1 MIWSQL
7 KGIVGYLDVL
17 LVFVF
22 FLFITCMA
30 LAGRGRPARL
40 YLVVFFGLFL
50 WSGFS
55 GRVFWPFHP
64 WGLWGVIQPTT
75 KVYYELEVA
84 DARGTRLRYD
94 QNAAQPILPTQL
106 HQLGEIFIESKNTLR
121 REQLA
126 RFLLDRA
133 NAHRNERLAGGSSS
147 TWVKFPAREFGT
159 TWTRADLEA
168 CGPFTQIVASKRSA
182 KLPASGAGG
191 PVVTLLSESSWP

>member
-1 MIWSQL
+1 MHVIWSQL

-22 FLFITCMA
+22 FLFITCTA
-30 LAGRGRPARL
+30 LA
-40 YLVVFFGLFL
+40 
-50 WSGFS
+50 

-64 WGLWGVIQPTT
+64 WGLWGVIQPTE

-94 QNAAQPILPTQL
+94 QNAAPPILPTQL
-106 HQLGEIFIESKNTLR
+106 HQLGEIFIEPKNILR

-133 NAHRNERLAGGSSS
+133 NAHRNERLAGGPSS

-168 CGPFTQIVASKRSA
+168 CGPFTQIVASKRRA
-182 KLPASGAGG
+182 ELPASGPGG
-191 PVVTLLSESSWP
+191 PTVTVIAESSWP